1 MLVLDTVIWA
11 VQGLLAA
18 MFMFAGGMKLLAFD
32 RYIKMLEWRSGRDA
46 GLSRPLMTVVGIS
59 EVAGGLGLILPW
71 ATGILPM
78 LTPLAA
84 LGLAVIMIGA
94 TIYQRRRGEPPG
106 LTIVLFVLALFVAV
120 ARFGGM

>member
-1 MLVLDTVIWA
+1 
-11 VQGLLAA
+11 
-18 MFMFAGGMKLLAFD
+18 MFAGGMKLLAFD

-94 TIYQRRRGEPPG
+94 TIYHRQRGERPG
-106 LTIVLFVLALFVAV
+106 PTIVLFVLALFVAV
-120 ARFGGM
+120 ARFGVM

>member
-1 MLVLDTVIWA
+1 MLALDAVIWA

-18 MFMFAGGMKLLAFD
+18 MFLFAGGMKLLAFD
-32 RYIKMLEWRSGRDA
+32 RYIKMLEERSGRDA
-46 GLSRPLMTVVGIS
+46 GLSRPLMTMVGIS
-59 EVAGGLGLILPW
+59 EVAGALGLILPW
-71 ATGILPM
+71 ATGILPA

-94 TIYQRRRGEPPG
+94 TNYHRQGGERPV

-120 ARFGGM
+120 ARFGVM

>member
-1 MLVLDTVIWA
+1 MLVMDAVIWA

-18 MFMFAGGMKLLAFD
+18 MFLFAGGMKLLAFD
-32 RYIKMLEWRSGRDA
+32 RYTKMLEGRSGRDT

-71 ATGILPM
+71 ATGILPV

-94 TIYQRRRGEPPG
+94 TNYHRRRGEP
-106 LTIVLFVLALFVAV
+106 LVVTIVLLVLALIVAV
-120 ARFGGM
+120 ARYGEM

>member
-1 MLVLDTVIWA
+1 MLALDAVIWA

-18 MFMFAGGMKLLAFD
+18 MFLFAGVMKLLAFD

-78 LTPLAA
+78 LTPSSA

-94 TIYQRRRGEPPG
+94 TVYHRQRRERPG

-120 ARFGGM
+120 ARFGVM